1 MATLKRRENGQPFN
15 QTTIRIATDV
25 YDNILQY
32 ARYGE
37 EVPITLSLAIENL
50 TKRGLESAK
59 KGAKFPHE
67 NNFTLQ
73 GGLDNDQ

>member
-37 EVPITLSLAIENL
+37 ETPITLSLAIENL
-50 TKRGLESAK
+50 TKRGLESANIS
-59 KGAKFPHE
+59 AKFPHN
-67 NNFTLQ
+67 NNFNAQ
-73 GGLDNDQ
+73 GGIRQ

>member
-1 MATLKRRENGQPFN
+1 MSILKRRENGKPFN

-25 YDNILQY
+25 YDSILQY

-37 EVPITLSLAIENL
+37 ETPITLSLAIENL

-59 KGAKFPHE
+59 KGAIFPGD
-67 NNFTLQ
+67 NNFTTQ
-73 GGLDNDQ
+73 GGLRP